1 MLKRAALLVGID
13 KYDKFAKLTGCVADA
28 TAMKEKL
35 RRNED
40 RSPNY
45 GCKLMVYSQEQ
56 QETRIT
62 RPVLRRALE
71 ELFKFDGDVL
81 FYFSGH
87 GALTAGGGYL
97 ATCDAEANDWG
108 VPMQDLLNAA
118 NRSRARDILI
128 LLDCCHAGDAGAPS
142 LLNQPGQEHPISA
155 LRENMTIIAASK
167 NTQAA
172 MESGGHGLF
181 TSAVLDALDGGAA
194 DHMGWV
200 TAPAI
205 YAYVEK
211 RFNEWSQR
219 PIYKSNATELSEV
232 RRCAPL
238 IERLKLEEIILHF
251 STQDH
256 KFFLDPE
263 YEPEDE
269 NGNVR
274 EPVNDEKVRIARLFK
289 DYRDAGLLKFSVP
302 GEQLY
307 WTAKRSHS
315 VELTLRGREYW
326 RLVKYDRI

>member
-13 KYDKFAKLTGCVADA
+13 LYDKFVNLSGCVADA

-35 RRNED
+35 HRNED
-40 RSPNY
+40 RSINY
-45 GCKLMVYSQEQ
+45 GCKLMVYGQEHKD
-56 QETRIT
+56 TPIT
-62 RPVLRRALE
+62 RVVLRGALE
-71 ELFKFDGDVL
+71 DLFSFDGDVL

-97 ATCDAEANDWG
+97 ATSDAEARDWG
-108 VPMQDLLNAA
+108 IPMQDLMNAA
-118 NRSRARDILI
+118 NQSRARDILI
-128 LLDCCHAGDAGAPS
+128 LLDCCHAGDAGDSP
-142 LLNQPGQEHPISA
+142 LLNPPGRANPIAA
-155 LRENMTIIAASK
+155 LRENMTIIAAAK

-200 TAPAI
+200 TASAI
-205 YAYVEK
+205 YAYVER

-219 PIYKSNATELSEV
+219 PIYKSNATQLTEV
-232 RRCAPL
+232 RKCAPL
-238 IERLKLEEIILHF
+238 IERLKLDEIVVLF
-251 STQDH
+251 PTQDY
-256 KFFLDPE
+256 KYFLDPE

-269 NGNVR
+269 DGNVR
-274 EPVNDEKVRIARLFK
+274 EPVNAEKVRIGQLFK
-289 DYRDAGLLKFSVP
+289 DYRDAGLLKASVP
-302 GEQLY
+302 SEQFF
-307 WTAKRSHS
+307 WIARRSHS

>member
-13 KYDKFAKLTGCVADA
+13 LYDRFTKLSGCVADA

-40 RSPNY
+40 YSPNY
-45 GCKLMVYSQEQ
+45 GCKLMLYGQDQ
-56 QETRIT
+56 QEMRIT
-62 RPVLRRALE
+62 RVVLRRALE

-87 GALTAGGGYL
+87 GALTATGGYL
-97 ATCDAEANDWG
+97 ATCDAEPNDWG
-108 VPMQDLLNAA
+108 VPMQDLLDTA

-142 LLNQPGQEHPISA
+142 LLNQPGQALPISA
-155 LRENMTIIAASK
+155 LRENMTIIAAAK

-181 TSAVLDALDGGAA
+181 TSSVLEALDGGAA

-205 YAYVEK
+205 YAYVER

-219 PIYKSNATELSEV
+219 PIYKTSATELAEV

-238 IERLKLEEIILHF
+238 IERLKLEEIVSLF
-251 STQDH
+251 PTQNY
-256 KFFLDPE
+256 KYELDPE

-269 NGNVR
+269 NGKVR
-274 EPVNDEKVRIARLFK
+274 KPVNKEKVRIAGLFK
-289 DYRDAGLLKFSVP
+289 DYRDVGLLKASIP
-302 GEQLY
+302 GEQFY
-307 WTAKRSHS
+307 WVARRSHS